1 MQSHIKNKDTGTYNI
16 HQAGEGF
23 SDLFHKV
30 ASAVIGKIAQEI
42 AKKALTKSIER
53 SAEKIE
59 EKTGQVVG
67 EKIYDKFS
75 SNKLAVQGKGCEIA
89 VIMKLMNKKKKRE
102 ESIIKTIS
110 FNS

>member
-1 MQSHIKNKDTGTYNI
+1 M
-16 HQAGEGF
+16 
-23 SDLFHKV
+23 
-30 ASAVIGKIAQEI
+30 
-42 AKKALTKSIER
+42 TKSIER

-75 SNKLAVQGKGCEIA
+75 SKKLAVQGKDCEIA
-89 VIMKLMNKKKKRE
+89 IIMKLMNKKKKRE